1 MKMTMVIYEK
11 LYTSTFIYTA
21 PRHCINYSFK
31 SKISC
36 YT

>member
-1 MKMTMVIYEK
+1 MKMTMVIYEN
-11 LYTSTFIYTA
+11 LYIKVYTFQ
-21 PRHCINYSFK
+21 HCINYSFK